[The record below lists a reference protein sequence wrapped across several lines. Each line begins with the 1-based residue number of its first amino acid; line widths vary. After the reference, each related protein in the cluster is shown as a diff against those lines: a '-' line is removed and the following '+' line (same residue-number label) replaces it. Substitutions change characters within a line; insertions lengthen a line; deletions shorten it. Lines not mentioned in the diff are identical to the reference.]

1 MKLIDTH
8 AHLYLPEF
16 DSDRTEIVNNALQ
29 SGISKIFLPNI
40 DSSTVEPM
48 LNLTEK
54 FPEAFYPLIGLHP
67 TSVNEDFQDEISKL
81 REWLTKYRFW
91 GIGEVGIDLYWDK
104 TFRAQQME
112 AFREQVNIGLESELP
127 VIIHSRESFDEIF
140 SVLDE
145 FKGKPLTGIFHSFTG
160 TALQAKRA
168 IEMGFLVGINGIV
181 TFKNSGL
188 DQVVKEIGL
197 EKLVLETDSPYLS
210 PVPRRGKRNESAYL
224 LYIAEKLADIFSCD
238 LETIIETT
246 SRNAL
251 EVFKID

>member
-29 SGISKIFLPNI
+29 SGIAKIFLPNI
-40 DSSTVEPM
+40 DSSTVKPM
-48 LNLTEK
+48 LTLTEE
-54 FPEAFYPLIGLHP
+54 FPGIFFPLIGLHP
-67 TSVNEDFQDEISKL
+67 TSVNENFQDELSKV

-104 TFRAQQME
+104 TFRDQQME

-140 SVLDE
+140 FVLEE
-145 FKGKPLTGIFHSFTG
+145 FKGKPLSGIFHSFTG

-168 IEMGFLVGINGIV
+168 IEMGFLIGINGIV

-238 LETIIETT
+238 LETIIENT
-246 SRNAL
+246 SKNAL